1 MMVKLRYGVLAALL
15 VVFGGAVA
23 IAQVAAPDARG
34 VWRGTMDTQMGAV
47 ETTIT
52 IDSVSPLAGTVHLA
66 DYTARMEKG
75 VLDGRKIAF
84 AITIEP
90 GTITYEGAVGA
101 DEMRLNVTGTTG
113 NKMTLVARRQK

>member
-1 MMVKLRYGVLAALL
+1 MLFKLRYGVMAAMVLACYGVSL
-15 VVFGGAVA
+15 
-23 IAQVAAPDARG
+23 AQVAAPDAKG
-34 VWRGTMDTQMGAV
+34 VWKGTMETQMGAV

-66 DYTARMEKG
+66 DYAARIEKG
-75 VLDGRKIAF
+75 VLDGQKIAF

-90 GTITYEGAVGA
+90 GTITFEGAVAG

-113 NKMTLVARRQK
+113 NKMTLLARRQK

>member
-1 MMVKLRYGVLAALL
+1 MAFKLRYGVMTALL
-15 VVFGGAVA
+15 VAIGGALA
-23 IAQVAAPDARG
+23 GAQVAAPDVKG
-34 VWRGTMDTQMGAV
+34 VWKGTMDSQMGAV

-52 IDSVSPLAGTVHLA
+52 IDSVSPLAGTVRLA
-66 DYTARMEKG
+66 DYTARIEKG
-75 VLDGRKIAF
+75 LLDGQRIAF

-90 GTITYEGAVGA
+90 GTITYEGTVAG

>member
-1 MMVKLRYGVLAALL
+1 MAFNLRHGVMAAVIVSCC
-15 VVFGGAVA
+15 VVAA
-23 IAQVAAPDARG
+23 AQVPAPDAKG
-34 VWRGTMDTQMGAV
+34 IWKGTMETQMGTV
-47 ETTIT
+47 DTTIT

-66 DYTARMEKG
+66 DYTARIEKG
-75 VLDGRKIAF
+75 VLDGQKIAF

-90 GTITYEGAVGA
+90 GTITYEGTVGG